1 MATVADLIVKIG
13 GDSSGLRKEL
23 AATQRQIKR
32 SLGSEALGVSN
43 AAKNMLAGL
52 AAAMGLVGVAAI
64 KMSSDFAASKTA
76 FTQLLGSV
84 DKAQKMMDDLATFAA
99 ETPFEMPGLVKSTQK
114 LLAFQFAAE
123 DVIPIMSAVGDAV
136 ALVGGGQEAIDGVV
150 RALGQIQAKGKLS
163 AEEMNQL
170 AERGINGWQYIA
182 DAMGISIAEVMD
194 LCQKGAIDSTTAI
207 NAVVAGMQ
215 TNFVGGM
222 DAMSKTVPGLLST
235 IKDNA
240 SMVLKEIGDSLTDAL
255 DLKGILTNVA
265 NWLTTFASVVKSNGL
280 KEAIQG
286 LIPPEVVAGI
296 FAFGGALVGTAVAA
310 LVLFK
315 TAIIAALAPLAPFIA
330 AGAAVGAIAYEIWN
344 NWEPLSELF
353 STLWETI
360 TQYFSDAW
368 GIITDIID
376 SSIGWALDYIGAG
389 WNAVGE
395 TTSSVWGGIVDWID
409 SAWTSI
415 KQVVADGIEWIV
427 NKMQPLLDMVKNAMP
442 ESVKNLFSNLAS
454 GVEKMASAADK
465 LHWGGIDVSE
475 ATSKEKPEV
484 NKTFTGL
491 HNANAKSSAL
501 DSVSGKS
508 KTDQAVKEI
517 SAINKQIAE
526 LQQKAPDFAKEWGD
540 AQLQIAKAAADGGAA
555 VLANIYAEG
564 ESRKKSMDDLLDKF
578 TDSVT
583 AAQQI
588 YDRAVQSGDADAL
601 ASATALYE
609 ERKNAEIQAAQEAAD
624 AKKEIDRQTTDELMS
639 NATAFQA
646 FKAEIDEAMRQGD
659 YERFMQS
666 MTDENVAFAA
676 QMAEKQ
682 SVMQQYYDWRME
694 AEESFMSF
702 QLQAAEQLKTSL
714 AQAAA
719 QALVYGK
726 SFKTALKD
734 MGKQI
739 VAMYIQWKVEKIA
752 ASALSKTIM
761 KQETATVAAQGAAM
775 AASLAPAAWAKLVL
789 SPGSAALATGLL
801 TAGMTAAAGIGA
813 SVGGLAGAAGA
824 GTGGVPQM
832 ASGGIVTGPTLAMI
846 GEGRDD
852 EAVIPL
858 RRGIL
863 SELLGDGGSQ
873 VLATQNIYGDI
884 NTGADSDEMYADFS
898 SMIINGLRGR

>member
-13 GDSSGLRKEL
+13 GDSSGLQKEL

-32 SLGSEALGVSN
+32 SLGAEAIGVSN
-43 AAKNMLAGL
+43 TAKNMLVGL
-52 AAAMGLVGVAAI
+52 AAAMGLVGAASI

-76 FTQLLGSV
+76 FTQLLGSA
-84 DKAQKMMDDLATFAA
+84 DKAQKMMDDLTQFAA
-99 ETPFEMPGLVKSTQK
+99 ETPFELKGLTESAKK
-114 LLAFQFAAE
+114 LLAFQFAAQ
-123 DVIPIMSAVGDAV
+123 DIIPIMSAVGDAV

-222 DAMSKTVPGLLST
+222 DAMSRTVPGLLST

-255 DLKGILTNVA
+255 DLKGVLTNVA

-296 FAFGGALVGTAVAA
+296 FVFGGALVGTAVAA

-368 GIITDIID
+368 GIIADIID
-376 SSIGWALDYIGAG
+376 SSIGWALGYIGAG

-395 TTSSVWGGIVDWID
+395 TTSNVWGGIVDWID
-409 SAWTSI
+409 NAWTSI
-415 KQVVADGIEWIV
+415 KQVVADGIAWIV

-475 ATSKEKPEV
+475 ATSQEKPAV

-491 HNANAKSSAL
+491 HNTNANTSAVAGAGSSKSA
-501 DSVSGKS
+501 
-508 KTDQAVKEI
+508 DQAAKEI
-517 SAINKQIAE
+517 SAINKQISE

-540 AQLQIAKAAADGGAA
+540 AQLRIAKAAADGGAA
-555 VLANIYAEG
+555 VLANIYVEG

-583 AAQQI
+583 EAQQI
-588 YDRAVQSGDADAL
+588 YDRAVQSGDAEAI
-601 ASATALYE
+601 ASAKAMLE
-609 ERKNAEIQAAQEAAD
+609 ERKNAEIAAAQAAAD
-624 AKKEIDRQTTDELMS
+624 AKKEIDRQTTDDLMA
-639 NATAFQA
+639 NATQLQT
-646 FKAEIDEAMRQGD
+646 FKAEIDEAMKQGD

-694 AEESFMSF
+694 AEQSFMSF

-714 AQAAA
+714 GQAAA

-739 VAMYIQWKVEKIA
+739 VAMYIQWEVEKIA
-752 ASALSKTIM
+752 AAALSKTLM

-813 SVGGLAGAAGA
+813 SIGGLAGAAGA
-824 GTGGVPQM
+824 GAGGVPQM

-846 GEGRDD
+846 GEGRDN

-898 SMIINGLRGR
+898 SMVINGMRGR

>member
-13 GDSSGLRKEL
+13 GDSRGLQKEL

-76 FTQLLGSV
+76 FTQLLG
-84 DKAQKMMDDLATFAA
+84 DAGKAEKMLNDLATFAA

-123 DVIPIMSAVGDAV
+123 DVIPIMSAVGNAV
-136 ALVGGGQEAIDGVV
+136 SLVGGGQEAIDGVI
-150 RALGQIQAKGKLS
+150 RALGQMSAKGKVS
-163 AEEMNQL
+163 AEEINQL
-170 AERGINGWQYIA
+170 AERGINGWAYIA
-182 DAMGISIAEVMD
+182 ESMGISTAEAMK
-194 LCQKGAIDSTTAI
+194 LAEQGAIDATTGI

-376 SSIGWALDYIGAG
+376 SSIGWALDYIGEG

-395 TTSSVWGGIVDWID
+395 TTSNIWGGIVDWID
-409 SAWTSI
+409 NAWTSI
-415 KQVVADGIEWIV
+415 KQVVADGIAWIV
-427 NKMQPLLDMVKNAMP
+427 NKMQPLLNMVKNAMP

-475 ATSKEKPEV
+475 ATSQEKPEV

-491 HNANAKSSAL
+491 HRVNANSSSL
-501 DSVSGKS
+501 DSGSS
-508 KTDQAVKEI
+508 KGAAQAVKEI

-555 VLANIYAEG
+555 VLANIYVEG

-583 AAQQI
+583 EAQQI
-588 YDRAVQSGDADAL
+588 YDRAVQSGDAEAID
-601 ASATALYE
+601 SAKAMLE
-609 ERKNAEIQAAQEAAD
+609 ERKNAEIAAAQAAAD
-624 AKKEIDRQTTDELMS
+624 AKKEIDRQTTDDLMA
-639 NATAFQA
+639 NATQLQT
-646 FKAEIDEAMRQGD
+646 FKAEIDEAMKQGD

-694 AEESFMSF
+694 AEQSFMSF

-714 AQAAA
+714 GQAAA

-739 VAMYIQWKVEKIA
+739 VAMYIQWEVEKIA
-752 ASALSKTIM
+752 AAALSKTLM

-789 SPGSAALATGLL
+789 SPGSAAIATGLL
-801 TAGMTAAAGIGA
+801 TTGMSAAAGIGA
-813 SVGGLAGAAGA
+813 AIGGLGGAV
-824 GTGGVPQM
+824 GTSVPKM
-832 ASGGIVTGPTLAMI
+832 ANGGIVTAPTLALI
-846 GEGRDD
+846 GEAGD

-858 RRGIL
+858 
-863 SELLGDGGSQ
+863 SKMGDMFSGGGQ
-873 VLATQNIYGDI
+873 VNAVQNIYGDI
-884 NTGADSDEMYADFS
+884 NTGADSDDLFNDFS
-898 SMIINGLRGR
+898 SLVMSGLRGA